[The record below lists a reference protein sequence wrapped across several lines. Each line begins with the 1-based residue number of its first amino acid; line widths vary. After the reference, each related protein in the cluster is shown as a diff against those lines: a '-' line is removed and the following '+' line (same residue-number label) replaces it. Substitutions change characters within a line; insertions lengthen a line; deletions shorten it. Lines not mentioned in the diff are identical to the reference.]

1 MGDLKEYLQ
10 LVYSQE
16 LEEKKQW
23 YSSVAQAYHLARP
36 RYSKSLLQFALERA
50 NLSPTS
56 TILEVGC
63 GPGTATVDLAEF
75 GYPIVA
81 LEPSTDA
88 CELAR
93 QNCQNYPHVTLV
105 NSTLEEWER
114 EACPFDAVVAA
125 SSYHWISPE
134 VREDK
139 IISCFPGQGTLI
151 LLWNTPPRPE
161 PDVYSILNSVY
172 QNYNPSLATYD
183 DLATHQQSLN
193 QMGESLLV
201 SGNFR
206 DLRSQQEICDRRY
219 DIDTY
224 LALLTTLSQ
233 YIRLDTAERNK
244 ILSAL
249 KLALQQEGITEFNTS
264 YLSLVQVVS
273 YSSL

>member
-16 LEEKKQW
+16 LEKKKQW
-23 YSSVAQAYHLARP
+23 YSSVAQAYDRARP
-36 RYSKSLLQFALERA
+36 HYSQSLLQVALEWA

-63 GPGTATVDLAEF
+63 GPGTATVDLAQF

-81 LEPSTDA
+81 LEPSIDA
-88 CELAR
+88 GELAR
-93 QNCQNYPHVTLV
+93 QNCQSYPHVTLI
-105 NSTLEEWER
+105 NSTLEEWELGDR
-114 EACPFDAVVAA
+114 EFDIVVAA
-125 SSYHWISPE
+125 SSYHWISPQ
-134 VREDK
+134 VREEK

-161 PDVYSILNSVY
+161 ADVYDILNSVY
-172 QNYNPSLATYD
+172 QKYDPSLATYD
-183 DLATHQQSLN
+183 DLATHQQSLHE
-193 QMGESLLV
+193 MGQSLLV

-206 DLRSQQEICDRRY
+206 DLRSQQVMCDRRY

-224 LALLTTLSQ
+224 LTLLTTLSQ
-233 YIRLDTAERNK
+233 YIRLDSAKRNQ

-249 KLALQQEGITEFNTS
+249 KLALQQKGITEFNTS

-273 YSSL
+273 YSS